1 MTTLTLTE
9 LARDGQDF
17 LRFKRAMGF
26 SYRRAEFML
35 ASLER
40 FARERSGRRR
50 RIALDEVLKAWLSRN
65 ENRKA
70 VSIAM
75 EFAVVRQL
83 CLYRRR
89 RDPRSF
95 VPERAWAPKT
105 EMPFLPHIFSRAEVR
120 RVLAAA
126 EHYEHRRAS
135 PRLMRTLI
143 LILYCTGLRFGEA
156 VRLQLPDVDLGRGTF
171 MIHESKGR
179 TRITPF
185 GKDLALEI
193 QEWLQERA
201 GYVSRLGTQDEM
213 ALFVCRDGR
222 RLTVY
227 QAGAALTRLL
237 RKEGLKPQSGRI
249 GPRPYDWRHAFA
261 VHRLTDWYHKGVD
274 IHARLPWL
282 SAYMGHVNMLGTEVY
297 LHATP
302 ELLQL
307 ASRRLEGQLRS
318 SSTARR
324 ARS

>member
-1 MTTLTLTE
+1 MTALTLTE
-9 LARDGQDF
+9 LTKDVRDF

-50 RIALDEVLKAWLSRN
+50 RIALDEILKAWLSRT

-83 CLYRRR
+83 CLFRRR
-89 RDPRSF
+89 RDPRGF

-105 EMPFLPHIFSRAEVR
+105 EMPFLPYIFSRAEIRQALVAADHYKHR
-120 RVLAAA
+120 RV
-126 EHYEHRRAS
+126 S
-135 PRLMRTLI
+135 PRLMRTLM
-143 LILYCTGLRFGEA
+143 LILYCTGLRFAEA
-156 VRLQLPDVDLGRGTF
+156 IRLQLPDVDLVRETF

-185 GKDLALEI
+185 GKDLALEV
-193 QEWLQERA
+193 QKWLQERA
-201 GYVSRLGTQDEM
+201 GYVSRPGTQGEM
-213 ALFVCRDGR
+213 ALFVGRDGR
-222 RLTVY
+222 RLTVH

-237 RKEGLKPQSGRI
+237 RKEGLKPETGRI

-282 SAYMGHVNMLGTEVY
+282 SAYMGHVNLLGTEVY

-318 SSTARR
+318 SRTARR